1 MLLHVGK
8 RMFLAYKEG
17 RQGIPF
23 LSFEEAGL
31 YAVGQFIYKGRERL
45 YK

>member
-8 RMFLAYKEG
+8 RTVLAYKEA

-23 LSFEEAGL
+23 LSFEEAEL
-31 YAVGQFIYKGRERL
+31 YVVGQFIYKGRERL